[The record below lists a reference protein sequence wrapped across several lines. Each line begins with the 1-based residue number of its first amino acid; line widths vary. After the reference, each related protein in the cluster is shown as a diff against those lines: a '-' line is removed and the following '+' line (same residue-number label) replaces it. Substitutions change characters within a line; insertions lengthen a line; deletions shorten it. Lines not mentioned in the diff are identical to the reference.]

1 MATIRR
7 AGFGSV
13 FEVENETVGIGTTG
27 TAVNTVQVFG
37 NVESPNANIVAQ
49 AQLQE
54 YQVIM
59 LM

>member
-27 TAVNTVQVFG
+27 TATNTVQVLG
-37 NVESPNANIVAQ
+37 ETKTSDCISIAGIST
-49 AQLQE
+49 LQP
-54 YQVIM
+54 IKD
-59 LM
+59 L

>member
-27 TAVNTVQVFG
+27 TATNTVQVLGETKASQCINNWSFYSY
-37 NVESPNANIVAQ
+37 NLSRICR
-49 AQLQE
+49 
-54 YQVIM
+54 
-59 LM
+59 